1 MNTALPK
8 NSPIG
13 QLPPMSNLLAFESVA
28 RHQSLARAA
37 SELGVTKAALTHSI
51 ALLEY
56 RLKLR
61 LVVRY
66 SPLVVLTPAGQA
78 YFASSQAFTRRL
90 RDDQYLKSSTATT
103 QLRVS
108 TSRGL
113 ARLWLGP
120 RLQRFHAEHPRIELI
135 VNVADRY
142 ESVLGQ
148 GVDVGIRYGGAIEPG
163 MRSVPLW
170 EDRHMA
176 AGNPQLARHARFMDL
191 EELIA
196 TLPLL
201 EHPSMRWSFWAQGLL
216 PPNLLPRP
224 RIHTFDLHFGL
235 ECAVLGMGIAIA
247 PRRLLQPY
255 LDSGQLEIAS
265 AHSVPSKRFHAVM
278 SDEQFEREPMQRFL
292 HWIQHEIA
300 ADQAQMLA
308 A

>member
-1 MNTALPK
+1 
-8 NSPIG
+8 
-13 QLPPMSNLLAFESVA
+13 MSNLLAFESVA
-28 RHQSLARAA
+28 RHQSLSRAA

-66 SPLVVLTPAGQA
+66 SPLVTLTPVGQA
-78 YFASSQAFTRRL
+78 YFASSQAFARRL
-90 RDDQYLKSSTATT
+90 RDDQYLKSATATT

-108 TSRGL
+108 ASRGL

-120 RLQRFHAEHPRIELI
+120 RLHRFHAAHPRIELI
-135 VNVADRY
+135 INVADRY

-148 GVDVGIRYGGAIEPG
+148 GVDVGIRLGGVLEPS

-176 AGNPQLARHARFMDL
+176 AGSPPLARHARFMSL
-191 EELIA
+191 EEIVT

-201 EHPSMRWSFWAQGLL
+201 EHPSMQWSFWAQGLL
-216 PPNLLPRP
+216 PAQVRPRP
-224 RIHTFDLHFGL
+224 RIHTFDMHFGL
-235 ECAVLGMGIAIA
+235 ECAALGMGIAIA

-265 AHSVPSKRFHAVM
+265 GHAVPSKLFHAVM

-292 HWIQHEIA
+292 QWLQAEIA
-300 ADQAQMLA
+300 ADDAQMLA